1 MGNRCREGSLGKNNL
16 PQSLNDHTCS
26 RVVKA
31 FRTDCLCVFDDISFC
46 FFSIIAHCACC
57 SSMIHLIL
65 LFFPTSQTFLSSFCS
80 HSLLLMK
87 KQKEKEAVTRIVF
100 ALLVLSRYQE
110 ATSTRNLISARSVFF
125 TRIGE
130 RKKETKRFIITASD
144 VMHPT
149 AKNNAQNMP

>member
-1 MGNRCREGSLGKNNL
+1 MITHAVVSSKLSGQTVCVCLMISVSVFS
-16 PQSLNDHTCS
+16 QSLHT
-26 RVVKA
+26 VP
-31 FRTDCLCVFDDISFC
+31 
-46 FFSIIAHCACC
+46 ACC